1 MLVHLLPGI
10 GTQYNGNM
18 LTFRV
23 SQYPCT
29 VAEESSNQA
38 LRPRF
43 HLLLVD
49 VHMLWVL
56 NYGAQMMQPP
66 TDIYRHKRNNNIFVF
81 GTRAPGQSFFD
92 TSHQKWSE
100 WKTNRSAVIAGR
112 FKRKQL
118 TLFSFFSNRGKGV
131 SKTKWSRKNWKKNL
145 FFESSCDHSAP
156 ISFPFS
162 PFSMWGVE
170 KRLSGRPRA
179 AQEIRPSRSISKS
192 WNQHFKAVVKKL
204 PRAFYFVFCWS
215 FEIKK
220 SVFCSFWAEAMLFIT
235 HIFYR

>member
-112 FKRKQL
+112 FRRQQL
-118 TLFSFFSNRGKGV
+118 FPSIFS
-131 SKTKWSRKNWKKNL
+131 
-145 FFESSCDHSAP
+145 
-156 ISFPFS
+156 I
-162 PFSMWGVE
+162 
-170 KRLSGRPRA
+170 
-179 AQEIRPSRSISKS
+179 SRSLGFRDHPGGGSLKPSHLEMEKLCPQFAKLSLYFGNSIIVCLSIYLIF
-192 WNQHFKAVVKKL
+192 WNL
-204 PRAFYFVFCWS
+204 Y
-215 FEIKK
+215 
-220 SVFCSFWAEAMLFIT
+220 
-235 HIFYR
+235 